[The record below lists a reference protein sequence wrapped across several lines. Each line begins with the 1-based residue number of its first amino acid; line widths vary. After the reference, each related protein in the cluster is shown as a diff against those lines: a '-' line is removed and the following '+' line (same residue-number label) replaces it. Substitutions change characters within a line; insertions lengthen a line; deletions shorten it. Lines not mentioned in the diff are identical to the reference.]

1 MKTQYIKANNMMWT
15 QGKSRYL
22 EEQISVLMIEIA
34 KAEAEA
40 DQPKQVTFL
49 FIIEL

>member
-1 MKTQYIKANNMMWT
+1 MWT
-15 QGKSRYL
+15 QDKSRYL
-22 EEQISVLMIEIA
+22 EEQTSVLMIVIA

-40 DQPKQVTFL
+40 DQPKQVTNL